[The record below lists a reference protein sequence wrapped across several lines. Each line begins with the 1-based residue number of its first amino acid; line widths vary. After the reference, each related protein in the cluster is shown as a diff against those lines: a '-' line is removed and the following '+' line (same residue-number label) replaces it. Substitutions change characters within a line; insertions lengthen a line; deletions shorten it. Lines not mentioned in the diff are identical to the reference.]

1 MDGDISD
8 IGCREE
14 CVALATVARL
24 SLARVHRTLGRCA
37 WGRLLLTNT
46 PDAARF
52 HRWKWAAFLRGE
64 TNDTRSQ
71 RVRGGYPGT
80 SVAAGSLPTIHLS
93 NPGEYAMSD
102 IITITGIVATTPRH
116 VMTAENLPIT
126 SFRLASSQ
134 RRFDRAQQ
142 RWIDGDT
149 NWYTVTTWRQAA
161 VHAAGSIHKGERVI
175 VTGKQHIREWKSGE
189 RTGTTVDI
197 DADALG
203 HDLTWGTTV
212 FTRSVSTQ
220 VEKDDATDES
230 ETPIEGVAEEA
241 PDDDDELDDDDDDD
255 AEELDNEE
263 SPTLVAVPSA
273 NTLAP
278 F

>member
-1 MDGDISD
+1 
-8 IGCREE
+8 
-14 CVALATVARL
+14 
-24 SLARVHRTLGRCA
+24 
-37 WGRLLLTNT
+37 
-46 PDAARF
+46 
-52 HRWKWAAFLRGE
+52 
-64 TNDTRSQ
+64 
-71 RVRGGYPGT
+71 
-80 SVAAGSLPTIHLS
+80 
-93 NPGEYAMSD
+93 MSD

-220 VEKDDATDES
+220 VEKEGATDES
-230 ETPIEGVAEEA
+230 ESPIDSELENSGVSIGVDPADA
-241 PDDDDELDDDDDDD
+241 LDDDTDDALDEDEDEDEDDDDDDD
-255 AEELDNEE
+255 LDDGEE
-263 SPTLVAVPSA
+263 STTRVAVPNA